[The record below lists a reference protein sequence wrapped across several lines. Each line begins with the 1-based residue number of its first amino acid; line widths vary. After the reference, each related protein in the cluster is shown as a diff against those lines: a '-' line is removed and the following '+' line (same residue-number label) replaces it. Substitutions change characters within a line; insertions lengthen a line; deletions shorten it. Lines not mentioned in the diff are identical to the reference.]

1 MILEKEMLIKGVMLW
16 NLVAFIVMA
25 YDKYA
30 AVKKLRRV
38 QEKHIFALAL
48 FLAAAGVYWGILI
61 FRHKTLH
68 LSFRLG
74 IRFIGYNI
82 VPLLYYLLLLN
93 LQVFQYGF
101 LNN

>member
-48 FLAAAGVYWGILI
+48 FMAAAGVYWGMLI

-74 IRFIGYNI
+74 IPVLLGINI
-82 VPLLYYLLLLN
+82 VLFYYIICSC
-93 LQVFQYGF
+93 
-101 LNN
+101 

>member
-1 MILEKEMLIKGVMLW
+1 MGGWGNNPGEGDAYQRSNALD
-16 NLVAFIVMA
+16 LVAFIVMA

-48 FLAAAGVYWGILI
+48 FLAAAGVYWGMLI

-74 IRFIGYNI
+74 IPVLLVINI
-82 VPLLYYLLLLN
+82 VLFYYIICSC
-93 LQVFQYGF
+93 
-101 LNN
+101 

>member
-48 FLAAAGVYWGILI
+48 FLAAAGVYWGMLI

-74 IRFIGYNI
+74 IPVLLVINI
-82 VPLLYYLLLLN
+82 VLFYYIICSC
-93 LQVFQYGF
+93 
-101 LNN
+101 